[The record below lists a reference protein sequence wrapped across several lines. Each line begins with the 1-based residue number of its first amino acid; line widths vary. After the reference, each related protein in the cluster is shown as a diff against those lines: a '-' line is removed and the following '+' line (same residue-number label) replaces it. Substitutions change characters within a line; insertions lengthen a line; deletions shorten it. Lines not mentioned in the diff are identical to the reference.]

1 MPEEKNE
8 CRDKN
13 CNGKLKE
20 LENKETGEIIVICS
34 KCGLFHNHR
43 ELNLIGKII
52 RKLKRK

>member
-1 MPEEKNE
+1 MS

-20 LENKETGEIIVICS
+20 LEHKETGDVLIICS
-34 KCGLFHNHR
+34 KCGLMHNFR

>member
-1 MPEEKNE
+1 MS

-20 LENKETGEIIVICS
+20 LENKETREIIIICS
-34 KCGLFHNHR
+34 KCGLLHNHR

-52 RKLKRK
+52 RKLKKIKIKKW